1 MRKTYIQNNDLS
13 VFDDYLDYLG
23 ELELESQIIPTIEG
37 LNRVVKQAIYAR
49 NCDPMYNAAAMDG
62 IAVVAQSTLNASESN
77 PLTLTLN
84 KDFVYINTGVAIK
97 GKYNAVIMIEEVIE
111 QGNGTVQIIS
121 PAYPWQHI
129 RVKGESIVEGEMI
142 VPSYHVLR
150 PVDIGAIF
158 ASGNTEISVVRKPKL
173 AIIPTGNEMV
183 NEPSLLKDGHLM
195 ESNSKMF
202 AAMASELNAKSY
214 IYPICKDDKNELE
227 KAIMLATNHSDI
239 VIVNAGSSAGTK
251 DYTVNAIARL
261 GEVFA
266 HGFAIKPGK
275 PTILGKVNGKPVI
288 GVPGYPVSAYIVFE
302 NFVKPILC
310 AMQGLKAPDKPK
322 TVATLS
328 RNIPSSFKNTEIV
341 RVSLG
346 EVNNKLV
353 ATPLERGAA
362 QIMSLVKADGLISID
377 RLCEGLQEGSK
388 VEVMLNK
395 PLDKIKQNLVVIGS
409 HDLII
414 DVLGDKMPITSAHTG
429 SLGGIMAML
438 KGECHIAPIHLLD
451 EDSGVYNISYVKKY
465 FVGKNMALIKGVG
478 RAQGLMLQKGNP
490 HNINTIGD
498 IAKTGLPFAN
508 RQRGAGTRI
517 LFDYLLKQN
526 NIPTNLI
533 NSYEKEYN
541 THLAV
546 AVAIENDVAKVGL
559 GIGSVAKLMGL
570 DFIKVGQEQYD
581 FLTTEENLQD
591 ERIQKFIALLSSQEI
606 KQKFLEFGD
615 YTVDHLGEIEIIKC

>member
-1 MRKTYIQNNDLS
+1 
-13 VFDDYLDYLG
+13 
-23 ELELESQIIPTIEG
+23 
-37 LNRVVKQAIYAR
+37 
-49 NCDPMYNAAAMDG
+49 
-62 IAVVAQSTLNASESN
+62 
-77 PLTLTLN
+77 
-84 KDFVYINTGVAIK
+84 
-97 GKYNAVIMIEEVIE
+97 
-111 QGNGTVQIIS
+111 
-121 PAYPWQHI
+121 
-129 RVKGESIVEGEMI
+129 
-142 VPSYHVLR
+142 
-150 PVDIGAIF
+150 
-158 ASGNTEISVVRKPKL
+158 
-173 AIIPTGNEMV
+173 
-183 NEPSLLKDGHLM
+183 
-195 ESNSKMF
+195 MF